1 MLYLFDYGSLITFY
15 RRQILWDALQVI
27 WVRGWQVTRSSMSGT
42 EFQSL
47 LFYHLSLIFIS
58 LIIVYFRSGHKEI
71 FPIFQ
76 CLPFRIIRC
85 TNNSE
90 SWHDKAFLRNTSS
103 IQSIFSDS
111 RFTCFLREQWNLEH
125 FFCKKIISW
134 LYHGAGS
141 KSWVF
146 MNCHAF
152 SSSYG
157 IYSSHQMPLY
167 RFECFLFS

>member
-1 MLYLFDYGSLITFY
+1 MTIFTFFSLSPSLSTN
-15 RRQILWDALQVI
+15 ALPF
-27 WVRGWQVTRSSMSGT
+27 RLRFSYYFLSTSNSMGCSTSDLGQRMTGT

-90 SWHDKAFLRNTSS
+90 SWHDKAFLRNTAS
-103 IQSIFSDS
+103 IQSIFSDR
-111 RFTCFLREQWNLEH
+111 RFTCFLREQ
-125 FFCKKIISW
+125 
-134 LYHGAGS
+134 
-141 KSWVF
+141 
-146 MNCHAF
+146 
-152 SSSYG
+152 
-157 IYSSHQMPLY
+157 
-167 RFECFLFS
+167 